1 MILFIGNYLNQDN
14 SARGNAL
21 GFQIEALPTL
31 KLLKGNMPD
40 TTLLSFIV
48 GTINKEFPD
57 LMNIVSELGLP
68 ISLSRVNQYAEMESH
83 MKKLGDMI
91 DNIRL
96 IESEYQSSIPQNVD
110 LEEDAAFWTNY
121 RECLTEAEQL
131 YAAVTTRYEKLA
143 HDRAKVVRYF
153 LESPSITTETF
164 LGFFHDFLNDFEN
177 VRLHQE
183 KLKRNALLQQQQQEA
198 QTRRTSSI
206 RGKSKIN
213 ALLLQ
218 EGGKGVL
225 DDCLSK
231 LRMGS
236 A

>member
-14 SARGNAL
+14 SARGSAL

-31 KLLKGNMPD
+31 KLLRGNVPD
-40 TTLLSFIV
+40 STLLSFIV
-48 GTINKEFPD
+48 GTISKEFPD

-83 MKKLGDMI
+83 MNKLSDMI

-96 IESEYQSSIPQNVD
+96 IESEYQASLPRNVD
-110 LEEDAAFWTNY
+110 PEEDIPFWTNY
-121 RECLTEAEQL
+121 HRFLAEAEEL

-143 HDRAKVVRYF
+143 LDRAKVVKYF

-183 KLKRNALLQQQQQEA
+183 KLKRNALLHQQQQEA
-198 QTRRTSSI
+198 QSRRTSSI

-213 ALLLQ
+213 ALLQQ

-231 LRMGS
+231 LRTGS